1 MAIKH
6 ITGVPGTGKTYF
18 AIRDVILRYYKWDS
32 DHVEWQLDVDKQ
44 RKPVVIYTNIE
55 GLKLPHVNID
65 DYCRNNNIDIYRF
78 FTTEYWENSVNY
90 TDNQIVVILDEA
102 QKYYPSSFRLNGT
115 PAPEKNTLF
124 WFQYHRHYGVDV
136 YVITQT
142 YDAICK
148 HVVQL
153 AEYEIHAVTRVY
165 SLHNDFR
172 YVYRTGLGPDAIV
185 DRKRIKYDKKV
196 GMLYQS
202 FQADSDDS
210 ARPNPLKRYIM
221 LTAAL
226 FLVLVFGFIYFIKS
240 FFPDPESV
248 STKPPTEQTDAPAR
262 RVRDERGSGAAGTS
276 GPPATSTTT
285 PLPAPDPV
293 VIVPERQIA
302 VSTGGVW
309 LGSTLY
315 AIEWY
320 GEVIPVR
327 DFQFSWWEDKVRG
340 KIIVQLPESL
350 LREIQIAKNGRYWQ
364 DSETGQWQ
372 DIEQPTTTDAA
383 DNGDTSRPRVNWQ
396 AKPQQ
401 IARDIAN
408 DERRSPLSHT
418 VVRHS
423 DRNTD

>member
-1 MAIKH
+1 MPLKH

-32 DHVEWQLDVDKQ
+32 DHVEWQLDIEKQ
-44 RKPVVIYTNIE
+44 KKPVIIYTNIE

-65 DYCRNNNIDIYRF
+65 DYCRDNNIDIYRF
-78 FTTEYWENSVNY
+78 FTTDYWENSVNY

-102 QKYYPSSFRLNGT
+102 QKYYPSNFRLNGT

-153 AEYEIHAVTRVY
+153 AEYEIHAITLVY
-165 SLHNDFR
+165 SLGSQFR

-185 DRKRIKYDKKV
+185 DKKSFKYDKRV
-196 GMLYQS
+196 GMLYRS
-202 FQADSDDS
+202 FHSESDDS
-210 ARPNPLKRYIM
+210 ARPNPMKRYLIITAF
-221 LTAAL
+221 LT
-226 FLVLVFGFIYFIKS
+226 FSVFFGFIYFIGT
-240 FFPDPESV
+240 FGHPDS
-248 STKPPTEQTDAPAR
+248 PTEQTDAPAR

-276 GPPATSTTT
+276 GPPSSTCTT
-285 PLPAPDPV
+285 APQPPPEPV
-293 VIVPERQIA
+293 AIVPERQIA

-327 DFQFSWWEDKVRG
+327 DFQFGWWEDKVRG

-350 LREIQIAKNGRYWQ
+350 LRDIQIAKNGRYWQ

-383 DNGDTSRPRVNWQ
+383 DLTADTGDTSRRGVNWS
-396 AKPQQ
+396 AKPDQ
-401 IARDIAN
+401 IKRDIAL

-418 VVRHS
+418 VVRRS
-423 DRNTD
+423 ERNTE